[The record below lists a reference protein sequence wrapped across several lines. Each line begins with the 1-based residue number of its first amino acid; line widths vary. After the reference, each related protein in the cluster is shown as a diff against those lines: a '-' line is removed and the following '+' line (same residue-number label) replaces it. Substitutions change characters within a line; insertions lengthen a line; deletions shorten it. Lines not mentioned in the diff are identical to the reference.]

1 MKHLRPL
8 AYSALIFA
16 FLVSLAAPVSAQ
28 TIAIE
33 RVAMSPGMLGT
44 YTGFPVSTGLHVV
57 PIGMKVYLDVDTV
70 GSLGMVQSYAWT
82 VTSAPT
88 GSAAAFADPA
98 SAVTTFIPDVTG
110 QYIITMDVGGG
121 LTDNDTL
128 YAATYVGMGASGTNC
143 GMCHSAM
150 KAKWETTKHATMFK
164 RGITGELEVED
175 YNGQLE
181 GAYAGGCI
189 KCHTTGWEPS
199 VDNGNFGFEAKA
211 VGFDTTWYQGLE
223 LRNGD
228 YWIPT
233 GSLTIWNA
241 VLNNFPKVANVA
253 MISCENCHGPG
264 SEHIANIGSKKMIGM
279 SASAGACL
287 TCHDAPK
294 KHRLGSYWKA
304 SSHATMPLSGEEASR
319 SNCWPCHNGSALGAF
334 AENPTAPDYSK
345 VDPTL
350 ESISCVACH
359 DPHSDE
365 NPNQLRTVSFP
376 GLNNGFIPDAG
387 IGGKGQLCMNCHRS
401 RTNTATVVAS
411 QMNRFGSRFYPHY
424 SPQADMYLGQNG
436 YEYGLPISGL
446 ATHTG
451 LENGCVTCHM
461 STRVNG
467 SSVHSNHEMSMED
480 ENGDRI
486 QACQSCHGSFVTS
499 FEDIKAMSD
508 YDGNGVIEAAITE
521 IDGML
526 AQLKAT
532 LPLDGT
538 GEPVTSAAD
547 SMLVTDR
554 ATQLPAI
561 YNYYFVKND
570 WSHGVHNTKYAVALL
585 QASMSRLTGV
595 EPMDQSIPETFQLS
609 QNYPNPFNPSTSIQ
623 FAVPRAADV
632 QLLVYNSA
640 GKLVRKLADGHL
652 TSGNYTVTWD
662 GRDEI
667 GAAASTGM
675 YFYRL
680 SVVSNG
686 SSMYQATRKMVL
698 VK

>member
-8 AYSALIFA
+8 AYSTLI
-16 FLVSLAAPVSAQ
+16 LAALVLMAAPASAQ
-28 TIAIE
+28 KIAIE

-57 PIGMKVYLDVDTV
+57 PIGMKVYLDIDTV
-70 GSLGMVQSYAWT
+70 GSLGMIQSYTWSF
-82 VTSAPT
+82 TSAPA

-98 SAVTTFIPDVTG
+98 SAVTTFIPDLTG
-110 QYIITMDVGGG
+110 RYIITMDVGGG
-121 LTDNDTL
+121 LTDSDTL
-128 YAATYVGMGASGTNC
+128 YAGTYTGLPTTGLNC
-143 GMCHSAM
+143 GTCHSGVL
-150 KAKWETTKHATMFK
+150 AKWAKTRHATMLM
-164 RGITGELEVED
+164 RGLTGEIEVED
-175 YNGQLE
+175 YNGRLE
-181 GAYAGGCI
+181 GAYAGGCF
-189 KCHTTGWEPS
+189 KCHTVGWEPS

-233 GSLTIWNA
+233 GDMTIWNA
-241 VLNNFPKVANVA
+241 VLTNFPKVAQVA
-253 MISCENCHGPG
+253 TIGCENCHGPG
-264 SEHIANIGSKKMIGM
+264 SEHMANGGNKDMIGM

-287 TCHDAPK
+287 TCHNAPK
-294 KHRLGSYWKA
+294 KHRLGSYWMA
-304 SSHATMPLSGEEASR
+304 SSHATMPLSKEEAGR
-319 SNCWPCHNGSALGAF
+319 ANCWPCHNGSALGAF

-350 ESISCVACH
+350 ESIACGACH

-365 NPNQLRTVSFP
+365 NPNQLRTVTFP
-376 GLNNGFIPDAG
+376 GLANGFVPAAG
-387 IGGKGQLCMNCHRS
+387 VGGKGQLCMNCHRA
-401 RTNTATVVAS
+401 RTNTATVVAA
-411 QMNRFGSRFYPHY
+411 QMNKFGSRFYPHY
-424 SPQADMYLGQNG
+424 SPQADMFNGANG
-436 YEYGLPISGL
+436 YEYGLPITGL

-467 SSVHSNHEMSMED
+467 SSVHSNHEMAMVD

-486 QACQSCHGSFVTS
+486 QACQPCHGSFVTS

-508 YDGNGVIEAAITE
+508 YDGNGTVEAVITE

-526 AQLKAT
+526 AQLKAV

-561 YNYYFVKND
+561 YNYFFVKND
-570 WSHGVHNTKYAVALL
+570 WSHGIHNTKYAVALL
-585 QASMSRLTGV
+585 QASMGRITGV
-595 EPMDQSIPETFQLS
+595 EPMDQAIPEVFQLS
-609 QNYPNPFNPSTSIQ
+609 QNYPNPFNPSTSIK
-623 FAVPRAADV
+623 FSVTRSADV
-632 QLLVYNSA
+632 QLLVYNST
-640 GKLVRKLADGHL
+640 GKLIKKLADGHL
-652 TSGNYTVTWD
+652 TSGNYTANWD
-662 GRDEI
+662 GRDDN
-667 GAAASTGM
+667 GAAVATGI

-686 SSMYQATRKMVL
+686 ASLYQSTKKMVL
-698 VK
+698 AK